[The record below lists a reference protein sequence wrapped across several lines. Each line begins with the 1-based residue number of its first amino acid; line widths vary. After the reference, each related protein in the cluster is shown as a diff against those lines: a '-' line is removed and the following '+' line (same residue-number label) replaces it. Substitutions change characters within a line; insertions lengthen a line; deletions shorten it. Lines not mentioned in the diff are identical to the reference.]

1 MSKCDSLLCSVLRL
15 TNCIS
20 KHNHVLQHNTNT
32 YLLLP
37 PHVNNRQVSLG
48 ERNPLIYICT
58 DLGCIVSINGLLHT
72 ERDQAK
78 GHLEH
83 FVQHRIGLSFC
94 CSTVIV
100 SLKSDLF
107 NFHQPSFS
115 CSLRWK
121 H

>member
-1 MSKCDSLLCSVLRL
+1 MSHSSAPYWDLLIAYLSP
-15 TNCIS
+15 IMS
-20 KHNHVLQHNTNT
+20 YNTT
-32 YLLLP
+32 QIHTFLFP

-58 DLGCIVSINGLLHT
+58 DLGCIVSINGLLQA

-107 NFHQPSFS
+107 NFHRP
-115 CSLRWK
+115 LRV
-121 H
+121 